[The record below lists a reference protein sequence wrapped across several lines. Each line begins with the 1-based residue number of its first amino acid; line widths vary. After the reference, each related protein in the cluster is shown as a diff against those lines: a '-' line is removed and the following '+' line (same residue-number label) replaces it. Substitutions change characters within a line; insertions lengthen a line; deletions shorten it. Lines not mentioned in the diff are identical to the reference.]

1 MSLEQM
7 TPQAKVPRTDLE
19 MKSSEEMV
27 GTPYSQSRRSCSKGK
42 TGRSWV
48 LKPDCVPL
56 TSSALRN
63 PQEEKIS
70 MN

>member
-1 MSLEQM
+1 MSLEKM
-7 TPQAKVPRTDLE
+7 TSQAKVPRTDLE
-19 MKSSEEMV
+19 MKSLEETVEM
-27 GTPYSQSRRSCSKGK
+27 PYSQSRRSCSKGK

-56 TSSALRN
+56 TSSAFRN